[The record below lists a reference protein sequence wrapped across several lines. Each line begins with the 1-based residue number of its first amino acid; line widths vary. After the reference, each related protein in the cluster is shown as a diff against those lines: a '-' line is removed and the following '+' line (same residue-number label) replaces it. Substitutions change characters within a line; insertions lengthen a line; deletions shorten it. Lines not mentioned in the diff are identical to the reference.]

1 MAMLL
6 RTGFGR
12 IAQRAISRKLIN
24 LEIQRWVPSAALT
37 TTTTTAAAM
46 INVSQRQYSSRPIAG
61 PSSAAETSVARKFF
75 VRRAEIQERKLILL
89 LLERSK
95 VTIKTINRMY
105 KDGEPISVM
114 TAQDYPSGMMV
125 DRAGIDVCLVGDS
138 LAMVALGYDSTNP
151 LTVDVRSPP
160 PRPDIWVM
168 ILLLTFFCRRCCITV
183 VQSPEDVNLHFW
195 LQIYLMVAMKPLLTT
210 LSVFPFVS

>member
-1 MAMLL
+1 
-6 RTGFGR
+6 
-12 IAQRAISRKLIN
+12 
-24 LEIQRWVPSAALT
+24 
-37 TTTTTAAAM
+37 M

-160 PRPDIWVM
+160 ASRYLGHDPITDIFLQEMLHHCRAVARGCKSAFLVADLPYGSYEASPDDAVRVSLRFLKEGNVEVCTHAI
-168 ILLLTFFCRRCCITV
+168 ISITF
-183 VQSPEDVNLHFW
+183 
-195 LQIYLMVAMKPLLTT
+195 Y
-210 LSVFPFVS
+210 